1 MVLLSP
7 INEVIRTFS
16 GGVLSAG
23 FMHDVVRS
31 ACKKGLILAIF
42 SIPAILIVQLRSC
55 DNCSTWQIGLETKY
69 GTAPVLTPGPVVA
82 VVVAPVEEAFAA
94 VAVGGVVAEDKLSVT
109 TGAEAFSALKNT

>member
-55 DNCSTWQIGLETKY
+55 DDWSTLQFGLNTKY
-69 GTAPVLTPGPVVA
+69 GTALVLVLVPLVVIVVVVVNALVVLEALGVA
-82 VVVAPVEEAFAA
+82 VVEELLESETVAL
-94 VAVGGVVAEDKLSVT
+94 GL
-109 TGAEAFSALKNT
+109 